1 MTEEDPASPGSSTI
15 PADPTP
21 AGATVERVI
30 RITAFSLVGLVVLLG
45 AIGLLGVRTGT
56 VSVTGGGYTMD
67 VVRAVVTRP
76 GLATPFRVEVRAVDG
91 ALPETV
97 TLVVDADYL
106 AIFDFNGLQ
115 PTPSSTFSR
124 GRSTWWTFDIPPGQ
138 SSLRVDMD
146 ARLEPAVQWARE
158 GSVALEL
165 EGERVV
171 TAEFTT
177 LVMP

>member
-1 MTEEDPASPGSSTI
+1 MTEEDQASPSSTV
-15 PADPTP
+15 PADTTQS
-21 AGATVERVI
+21 GNRVERAI
-30 RITAFSLVGLVVLLG
+30 HLAAFSLVGVVVLLG
-45 AIGLLGVRTGT
+45 SIGLLGVRAGQ
-56 VSVTGGGYTMD
+56 VSAEGSGYRLEVT
-67 VVRAVVTRP
+67 RAIVTRP
-76 GLATPFRVEVRAVDG
+76 GLATPFRIDVFAGDG
-91 ALPETV
+91 SDLPETV

-124 GRSTWWTFDIPPGQ
+124 GRSTWWTFDVPPGQ

-146 ARLEPAVQWARE
+146 ARLEPAVQWARQ

-165 EGERVV
+165 DGERVA
-171 TAEFTT
+171 TADFTT